1 MKAHHAEPMIR
12 PITTSGEYTTERPR
26 AIDDVHHRAV
36 LHKGIWLH
44 VLTADNWLLLI
55 RRSASM
61 VTCPGGLSIVG
72 EHSTADE
79 TDEHCVRRAVTEEL
93 PAFRSSA
100 GSELMHPLRPIPR
113 WFLYDYPDGTRR
125 DRSLIS
131 EWLFRLELNSSVANA
146 QLRKP
151 LRTGA
156 GAHAEV
162 EASEMRFVP
171 IAEYASRLVDAPQT
185 FCAPGL
191 LPASLIDSVSDICL
205 LLRGAHGSLPVGCS
219 ALLARRRHSG
229 IASAL
234 LEEYEAKHVVSD
246 PLLSCAGRK
255 RPAQHA
261 AKRLISKFNCS
272 GGFLLAG
279 DVEPPPP
286 GFLSSETL
294 PENLGAT
301 AIILTLAFLGFRWLN
316 RFMKEVL
323 I

>member
-1 MKAHHAEPMIR
+1 MPKHAELIR
-12 PITTSGEYTTERPR
+12 PITSTSGEYTTERPR
-26 AIDDVHHRAV
+26 PIDEVHRRAV

-44 VLTADNWLLLI
+44 VLTADNCLLLI
-55 RRSASM
+55 RRSSSM
-61 VTCPGGLSIVG
+61 ITCPGGLSVVG
-72 EHSTADE
+72 EHSSTDE

-93 PAFRSSA
+93 PAFRGF

-113 WFLYDYPDGTRR
+113 WFLYDYPDGARR

-131 EWLFRLELNSSVANA
+131 EWLLRLPLNSSLANA
-146 QLRKP
+146 QLDKR
-151 LRTGA
+151 LWTGL

-171 IAEYASRLVDAPQT
+171 IAEYASRLMDAPQT

-191 LPASLIDSVSDICL
+191 LPASLVDSVSDICL
-205 LLRGAHGSLPVGCS
+205 LLRAHGPLPVGCS
-219 ALLARRRHSG
+219 ALMARRRHSG
-229 IASAL
+229 YASAL
-234 LEEYEAKHVVSD
+234 LEEYDAKHVVSD
-246 PLLSCAGRK
+246 PLLSCARRK

-301 AIILTLAFLGFRWLN
+301 AIILTLAFLGFRRLN
-316 RFMKEVL
+316 RFMKEIL